1 MKATKR
7 ILLGFGAA
15 LAALLLSSGQP
26 ALAAPAAAAAP
37 AQKAKR
43 YRKPAP
49 GTDIQAGCAHVTVN
63 APPDVVRKV
72 VTGYGDYSK
81 FIKRYKNNELQ
92 FQMKT
97 KVVGRHGDKTDVYLE
112 VPIMKGTAKVWGI
125 VRFDPPKA
133 AGGEEVVEGRMLK
146 GNVERLEARWRIRKI
161 DDASTRL
168 DLELLILP
176 KIPLPGQL
184 ITGELEFVSD
194 VSVSG
199 ARTQAEQSKNGK

>member
-1 MKATKR
+1 
-7 ILLGFGAA
+7 
-15 LAALLLSSGQP
+15 
-26 ALAAPAAAAAP
+26 
-37 AQKAKR
+37 
-43 YRKPAP
+43 
-49 GTDIQAGCAHVTVN
+49 
-63 APPDVVRKV
+63 
-72 VTGYGDYSK
+72 
-81 FIKRYKNNELQ
+81 
-92 FQMKT
+92 MKT

-125 VRFDPPKA
+125 VRFDPPKTA
-133 AGGEEVVEGRMLK
+133 SGEEVVEGRMLK

-161 DDASTRL
+161 DDANTRL

-199 ARTQAEQSKNGK
+199 ARTRAEQTKDAK

>member
-7 ILLGFGAA
+7 ILLGLGMAA
-15 LAALLLSSGQP
+15 TALVLSSGEP
-26 ALAAPAAAAAP
+26 ASAAPGGPAQA

-49 GTDIQAGCAHVTVN
+49 GTDVQAGCAHVTVN
-63 APPDVVRKV
+63 APTDVVRKV
-72 VTGYGDYSK
+72 VLGYGDYSK

-125 VRFDPPKA
+125 VRFDPPRTA
-133 AGGEEVVEGRMLK
+133 SGEEVVEGRMLK

-161 DDASTRL
+161 DDANTRL

-199 ARTQAEQSKNGK
+199 ARTRAEQTKDAK